1 MAVASLA
8 GSFRDLSI
16 AEDAVQDAFVVAAE
30 RWPVDGLPP
39 NPAGWIITT
48 ARRRAIDRLRRS
60 ARGREL
66 EAQLVP
72 SGDADEEVPAVISD
86 DRLRLVFTCCHP
98 ALRMEHRVALTLRL
112 LGGLSVEE
120 IARAFLVSESAMA
133 RRITRAKFKISA
145 ADIPY
150 RVPHDADLPERVQ
163 GVLAVVY
170 LIYNQGSENAAGE
183 GAALRSEAIRLAR
196 ALVRLMP
203 DEPEAVGLL
212 ALLLLNESRMPARRR
227 DGGTVLLRDQ
237 DRSRWD
243 GALIDEGQELVWACI
258 RRDRPGPYQLQ
269 AAVQAV
275 HSAARSFET
284 TDWAQIVTLYDHLY
298 SLQPTAVV
306 ALNRAIALGE
316 SDGPEVALAAL
327 EPLREALDGYAPFHA
342 AVGDARRR
350 AGDLEGA
357 REAFQRA
364 HELTPSEADRAH
376 LERWLSELRA
386 G

>member
-66 EAQLVP
+66 EAQLDLP
-72 SGDADEEVPAVISD
+72 GDLDEEGYSAISD
-86 DRLRLVFTCCHP
+86 DRLRLIFTCCHP

-120 IARAFLVSESAMA
+120 IARAFLVSGSAMA

-163 GVLAVVY
+163 GVLAVLY
-170 LIYNQGSENAAGE
+170 LIYNQGSENALGE
-183 GAALRSEAIRLAR
+183 GAALRAEAIRLAR

-203 DEPEAVGLL
+203 DDPEAVGLL
-212 ALLLLNESRMPARRR
+212 ALLALNESRMPARLR

-243 GALIDEGQELVWACI
+243 GALIDEGQELLRMCI

-275 HSAARSFET
+275 HSARSRR
-284 TDWAQIVTLYDHLY
+284 
-298 SLQPTAVV
+298 PT
-306 ALNRAIALGE
+306 
-316 SDGPEVALAAL
+316 GP
-327 EPLREALDGYAPFHA
+327 R
-342 AVGDARRR
+342 
-350 AGDLEGA
+350 
-357 REAFQRA
+357 
-364 HELTPSEADRAH
+364 
-376 LERWLSELRA
+376 
-386 G
+386 